1 MKKRHGLARAVL
13 PMAQQELEALSIGA
27 LLARLQR
34 LRWCEDS
41 RAESDLSDEEVRS
54 AAGSI
59 LFKEDAAW
67 RAAYTDLKEVLA
79 NREHLENKP

>member
-1 MKKRHGLARAVL
+1 
-13 PMAQQELEALSIGA
+13 MAQQELEALPTGA

-41 RAESDLSDEEVRS
+41 RTESDLSDEEVGS
-54 AAGSI
+54 VAGSI
-59 LFKEDAAW
+59 LFKEEAAW
-67 RAAYTDLKEVLA
+67 RAAYADLKEVLA